1 MFFRLILSCFCI
13 CILALMSVRGLALA
27 STPPIS
33 PFAYIISS
41 PNDFSARDVM
51 LYDPQTGVSFS
62 LLHRPT
68 RFGELT
74 LAPDGN
80 YLAYTEPLLGIY
92 TVDILG
98 GKPTAIVRGY
108 VGLPLWSPDNE
119 HLLFIDDLDLTLFS
133 FATQET
139 TILMPL
145 RVATSWLPD
154 GERIAYSEFNPE
166 TRLYDI
172 RIQSL
177 NDTSTTTLFS
187 TDDLIVHLSFS
198 PDETWLAYS
207 VLTGNV
213 TLREIATGTEIVIED
228 EGNHFAPQWSS
239 DGNYL
244 LFIRTFPRQTMIDI
258 AVANRLGEII
268 FVHEPRGLTLES
280 SVLWWRN

>member
-1 MFFRLILSCFCI
+1 MFFRLILSCFCL
-13 CILALMSVRGLALA
+13 CILALLTLRSLALA
-27 STPPIS
+27 SEPPLS
-33 PFAYIISS
+33 PFAYIINT

-51 LYDPQTGVSFS
+51 LYDPQTGVKVP

-68 RFGELT
+68 RFGELAV
-74 LAPDGN
+74 APDGN
-80 YLAYTEPLLGIY
+80 RLAYTEPRLGIY

-98 GKPTAIVRGY
+98 GQPRAIVRGY
-108 VGLPLWSPDNE
+108 VGLPLWSPDNK
-119 HLLFIDDLDLTLFS
+119 HLLFVDDLDLTLFS
-133 FATQET
+133 FETQQT
-139 TILMPL
+139 RVLMPL

-154 GERIAYSEFNPE
+154 GERIAYSEFNPD

-172 RIQSL
+172 RIQALSGA
-177 NDTSTTTLFS
+177 STITLFS
-187 TDDLIVHLSFS
+187 TTDLIVHLSFS

-207 VLTGNV
+207 VLTGQV

-244 LFIRTFPRQTMIDI
+244 LFIRTFPRQTTIDI
-258 AVANRLGEII
+258 AIANRLGEII
-268 FVHEPRGLTLES
+268 FVYAPRGLTLES